1 MEPQLDLC
9 KKVLSILGY
18 VFVIP
23 YGILEPILKIPS
35 LTVTP
40 DESSYD
46 VHIAAAVFAVVV
58 HALIIFLLFRGVR
71 RRVSF
76 GVALHYRRRRKS
88 LTSSDNVFLRC
99 YFFAAYRLH
108 LVGRRGRGGK
118 ILCWG
123 NWSRAKALSLK
134 KQS

>member
-1 MEPQLDLC
+1 MEPQLDLW

-76 GVALHYRRRRKS
+76 GVALLIAVAGNLLLRAITFFYVVIS
-88 LTSSDNVFLRC
+88 LQPIDSTWWGVVEGVGK
-99 YFFAAYRLH
+99 YFAGEIG
-108 LVGRRGRGGK
+108 LVQK
-118 ILCWG
+118 L
-123 NWSRAKALSLK
+123 LV
-134 KQS
+134 